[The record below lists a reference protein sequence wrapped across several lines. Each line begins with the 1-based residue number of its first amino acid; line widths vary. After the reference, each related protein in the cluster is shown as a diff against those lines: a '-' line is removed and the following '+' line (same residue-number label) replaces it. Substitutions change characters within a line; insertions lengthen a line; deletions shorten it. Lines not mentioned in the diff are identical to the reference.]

1 MRVGKIK
8 VREVLGPNLP
18 VTDKEIEDVLWNSYY
33 NIEESVASLRSKYSL
48 PTSKLLYIH
57 LKFP

>member
-8 VREVLGPNLP
+8 VREVLGPNHP
-18 VTDKEIEDVLWNSYY
+18 VTDKEIEDALWNAYY
-33 NIEESVASLRSKYSL
+33 NIEESVASLRSKYSSI
-48 PTSKLLYIH
+48 TSKILSIH